1 MFLQGFCCPQPVDP
15 RISYGTQSNPY
26 STYEGYP
33 QAIHDDHFHTYR
45 RKQRRNRTTFS
56 AEQLKELE
64 RAFTMTHYPDVFVR
78 EALANKINLTEARV
92 QVWFQNRRAKFRK
105 NEKVKDALRREEDG
119 KDDQKD
125 DKMEVDGERSV
136 AGDSEAA
143 DDGVVPKS
151 ALRTSLVTGMEGAS
165 CALSNFLDQNFLRR
179 SGHEASAQTV

>member
-1 MFLQGFCCPQPVDP
+1 MFLQGFCCPQPVAVDP

-119 KDDQKD
+119 KDDKVRGRPSD
-125 DKMEVDGERSV
+125 RMCHIARPSSPGAREIRTCARRCAPRRGRERPN
-136 AGDSEAA
+136 G
-143 DDGVVPKS
+143 PP
-151 ALRTSLVTGMEGAS
+151 
-165 CALSNFLDQNFLRR
+165 
-179 SGHEASAQTV
+179 